1 MVGGFSGPDI
11 KSVSKGRE
19 VVLEGNRRIRGSI
32 AYRSFAMHV
41 SGLQHSFYECIK
53 NNMVF
58 DLDPWGGGK
67 IMSEVMIAILLYVLK
82 LRDKVK
88 NEEKTAKQISW
99 KNVHRGWLRAATV
112 YLRKGGDSLRAH

>member
-1 MVGGFSGPDI
+1 
-11 KSVSKGRE
+11 
-19 VVLEGNRRIRGSI
+19 
-32 AYRSFAMHV
+32 
-41 SGLQHSFYECIK
+41 
-53 NNMVF
+53 
-58 DLDPWGGGK
+58 
-67 IMSEVMIAILLYVLK
+67 MIAILLYVLK